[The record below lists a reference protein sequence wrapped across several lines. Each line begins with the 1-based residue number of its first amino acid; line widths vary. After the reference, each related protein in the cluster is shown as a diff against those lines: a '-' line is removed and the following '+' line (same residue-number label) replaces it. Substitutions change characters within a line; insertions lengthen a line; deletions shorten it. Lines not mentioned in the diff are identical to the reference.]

1 VPPVV
6 VFDTNVLFSA
16 VGWKGAPYRCL
27 ELARSGAVQGITCRE
42 LLDELNQNLQ
52 IKLSFSPS
60 QALETQVD
68 LLTFLRLT
76 SITGEFKVVAADPD
90 DDKVLECAV
99 IAGASHLVTGD
110 RRHLIPLDSFQGIRI
125 VTPAEFFILATAQ

>member
-27 ELARSGAVQGITCRE
+27 ELARSGVVQGATCRE
-42 LLDELNQNLQ
+42 LLDELNQKLQ
-52 IKLSFSPS
+52 TKLLFSPN
-60 QALETQVD
+60 QALETVAD
-68 LLTFLRLT
+68 LLSFLRLT
-76 SITGEFKVVAADPD
+76 PIIGQLKMVAADPD

-99 IAGASHLVTGD
+99 VAGAAHLVTGD
-110 RRHLIPLDSFQGIRI
+110 RRHLIPLGSFQGIRI
-125 VTPAEFFILATAQ
+125 ITPAEFFILATAQ